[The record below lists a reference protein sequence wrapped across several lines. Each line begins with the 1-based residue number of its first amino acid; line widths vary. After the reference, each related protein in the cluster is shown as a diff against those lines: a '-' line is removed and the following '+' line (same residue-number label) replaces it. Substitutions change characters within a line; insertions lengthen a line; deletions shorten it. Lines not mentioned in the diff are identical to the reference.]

1 MISLKT
7 IGAVLLLIGAMLLS
21 TFQVYSISKTNE
33 DKFDQRINSLDSRID
48 LLKSEICNCTIH
60 KTNKSTQD
68 NN

>member
-33 DKFDQRINSLDSRID
+33 DKFEQKISSIDSRID
-48 LLKSEICNCTIH
+48 ILKAEIGDCTSH
-60 KTNKSTQD
+60 KRNKSTQD
-68 NN
+68 KN